1 MPSSDTVAHDH
12 VMLQY
17 LLTYPMFSNSIIYM
31 PCDSVM
37 KSGYMYIRDNLYKY
51 FNNYSAKHIISTASI
66 SPILLCPTRYEGLA
80 IPRLIGF
87 WLLPGCTL
95 VWYIDVPWLVGCHFK
110 GRRERESC
118 IEWLI
123 AYHYC
128 CTSRTIPFQPINR
141 SILSWTLQWNCSPF
155 DVSGSICAA
164 ATLRIAIVDVGELY
178 AHVVEPSEGVTILR
192 TSRPQ
197 SYR

>member
-17 LLTYPMFSNSIIYM
+17 LLTYPMFSNSIVYM
-31 PCDSVM
+31 PCDSVI
-37 KSGYMYIRDNLYKY
+37 KLGYMYIRDNLYKY
-51 FNNYSAKHIISTASI
+51 FSNYSAKHILSTASI

-110 GRRERESC
+110 GRRERENLVSND
-118 IEWLI
+118 WLPTTI
-123 AYHYC
+123 AAHPEQYH
-128 CTSRTIPFQPINR
+128 SNQ
-141 SILSWTLQWNCSPF
+141 SIDQFFHGHCNEIVVLSMCLGASVQQRLC
-155 DVSGSICAA
+155 V
-164 ATLRIAIVDVGELY
+164 
-178 AHVVEPSEGVTILR
+178 
-192 TSRPQ
+192 
-197 SYR
+197 